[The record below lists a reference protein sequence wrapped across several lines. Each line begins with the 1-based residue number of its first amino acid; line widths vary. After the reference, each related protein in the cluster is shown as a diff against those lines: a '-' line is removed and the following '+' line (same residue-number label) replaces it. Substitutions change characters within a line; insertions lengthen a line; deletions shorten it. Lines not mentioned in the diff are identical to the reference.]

1 MTIAYKLLA
10 CNLGLAA
17 MLSLAACESDFA
29 PDRSRPVATRAVQN
43 PANHN
48 DALGEEMAG
57 TAEGVPLLAVD
68 FPNHEGQNARV
79 RTIADEVHDTFS
91 PPTTRPANV
100 TTPGEPQNPTNRI
113 LVNPLTGES
122 Q

>member
-1 MTIAYKLLA
+1 MTTVNKLLA
-10 CNLGLAA
+10 CNLGLALV
-17 MLSLAACESDFA
+17 LSLAACESEFA
-29 PDRSRPVATRAVQN
+29 PDRTRPAATRAVQN

-57 TAEGVPLLAVD
+57 TAEGVPLVAVD
-68 FPNHEGQNARV
+68 FPNHEGQNPRV
-79 RTIADEVHDTFS
+79 RTIADVVHDTLN
-91 PPTTRPANV
+91 PPATQPNV
-100 TTPGEPQNPTNRI
+100 TTPGEPQNPANRI